1 MISPRL
7 ADGNWSHSKQG
18 EKMLI
23 DTLNYLKEI
32 DIEAVSREVE
42 SYCCAVE
49 IPLPKKIRVKIELAR
64 RLVESD
70 GKSPEFEE
78 LSVYELNT
86 IKKTIQRA
94 NELME
99 YSDRF
104 KAFRDLIFEC
114 NDNVPDAKL
123 NMVAKDLSMRFSPE
137 LLLGESLSPYALDAR
152 CENFANDYQSVYII
166 FHNQWHD
173 ERRRNETRL
182 ENLSELAKTLDTLNS
197 LLDVDSGAEGSWR
210 TQVEKIAN
218 LPKCGILVSHKL
230 GYAPFCPECKLRY
243 CSAFKWEELPMLE
256 EKITNMLEKRQT
268 QISRKLADD
277 LVKRSPDDPL
287 TGLVEAI
294 TVSDLSKLP
303 KILTDDVV
311 KALKKVLG

>member
-1 MISPRL
+1 
-7 ADGNWSHSKQG
+7 
-18 EKMLI
+18 MLI
-23 DTLNYLKEI
+23 DTLKYLKEVE
-32 DIEAVSREVE
+32 IEAVSREVE
-42 SYCCAVE
+42 SYCRVVE
-49 IPLPKKIRVKIELAR
+49 MPLPKKIRVKIELAR

-70 GKSPEFEE
+70 GNSPELKD
-78 LSVYELNT
+78 LSVNELNT

-99 YSDRF
+99 YSERL

-123 NMVAKDLSMRFSPE
+123 NMVARDLSMRFSPE
-137 LLLGESLSPYALDAR
+137 LLLGESLSPYALDVR
-152 CENFANDYQSVYII
+152 CENFANDYKSAYII

-173 ERRRNETRL
+173 ERRRNEARIEKL
-182 ENLSELAKTLDTLNS
+182 GDLAKALDSLNS

-210 TQVEKIAN
+210 TQVEEIGN

-243 CSAFKWEELPMLE
+243 CSAFKWDELPMLE
-256 EKITNMLEKRQT
+256 EKIINMLEKRQT
-268 QISRKLADD
+268 QISKKLADD

-294 TVSDLSKLP
+294 SVSDLSKLP
-303 KILTDDVV
+303 KILTEDVV
-311 KALKKVLG
+311 KALKRVLG